1 MSTTTK
7 KIAAANDRQAEPKAT
22 PPPKTMTALRD
33 ELLVL
38 FSAIG
43 TNNFDLTVAKEKS
56 NAAGKIIKSA
66 SVQLEYA
73 IARKERPKIPFL
85 K

>member
-1 MSTTTK
+1 MKAKKKATTTTRQSETFEP
-7 KIAAANDRQAEPKAT
+7 AAPR
-22 PPPKTMTALRD
+22 TMTQLRD
-33 ELLVL
+33 ELLSI
-38 FSAIG
+38 FAGIG
-43 TNNFDLTVAKEKS
+43 TGAVDLSVAKERS

-73 IARKERPKIPFL
+73 IARKEKPSIPFL

>member
-1 MSTTTK
+1 MENRVKKSTAPT
-7 KIAAANDRQAEPKAT
+7 
-22 PPPKTMTALRD
+22 TMTELRD
-33 ELLVL
+33 QLLEL
-38 FSAIG
+38 FDEIG
-43 TNNFDLTVAKEKS
+43 KGDVDLNVAKQKS

-73 IARKERPKIPFL
+73 VACNQVPDIPFL

>member
-1 MSTTTK
+1 MSSTAKSTK
-7 KIAAANDRQAEPKAT
+7 TKNDNQPQ
-22 PPPKTMTALRD
+22 PPTNMTALRD

-38 FSAIG
+38 FAAIG
-43 TNNFDLTVAKEKS
+43 TSEVSLSVAKEKS

-66 SVQLEYA
+66 STQLEYA
-73 IARKERPKIPFL
+73 IARKEKPRIPFM

>member
-1 MSTTTK
+1 
-7 KIAAANDRQAEPKAT
+7 
-22 PPPKTMTALRD
+22 MTELRN
-33 ELLVL
+33 ELLDI
-38 FSAIG
+38 FQEIG
-43 TNNFDLTVAKEKS
+43 TGQVDLAVAKEKS

-73 IARKERPKIPFL
+73 VARNEIPDIPFL

>member
-1 MSTTTK
+1 MKRPT
-7 KIAAANDRQAEPKAT
+7 
-22 PPPKTMTALRD
+22 TMTELRND
-33 ELLVL
+33 LLDL
-38 FSAIG
+38 YASIG
-43 TNNFDLTVAKEKS
+43 SGTVELTVAKEKS

-73 IARKERPKIPFL
+73 VARKEQPNIPFL

>member
-1 MSTTTK
+1 MERK
-7 KIAAANDRQAEPKAT
+7 VKPKN
-22 PPPKTMTALRD
+22 MTELRD
-33 ELLVL
+33 QLLEL
-38 FSAIG
+38 FEEIG
-43 TNNFDLTVAKEKS
+43 TGSADLKVAKEKS

-73 IARKERPKIPFL
+73 VARGEHPSIPFL

>member
-1 MSTTTK
+1 MSK
-7 KIAAANDRQAEPKAT
+7 PR
-22 PPPKTMTALRD
+22 TMTELRD
-33 ELLVL
+33 QLLDL
-38 FSAIG
+38 FDDIG
-43 TNNFDLTVAKEKS
+43 SGSVDLKVAKEKS

-73 IARKERPKIPFL
+73 VAQNEIPDIPFL

>member
-1 MSTTTK
+1 MSKPT
-7 KIAAANDRQAEPKAT
+7 
-22 PPPKTMTALRD
+22 TMTELRD
-33 ELLVL
+33 QLLDL
-38 FSAIG
+38 FDGIG
-43 TNNFDLTVAKEKS
+43 EGTVDLKVAKEKS

-73 IARKERPKIPFL
+73 VARNEIPDIPFC

>member
-1 MSTTTK
+1 M
-7 KIAAANDRQAEPKAT
+7 
-22 PPPKTMTALRD
+22 KTMNAKPTPKNITELRD
-33 ELLVL
+33 DLLEIYA
-38 FSAIG
+38 AIG
-43 TNNFDLTVAKEKS
+43 TGAVNLNVAKEKS

-73 IARKERPKIPFL
+73 IARKEKPSIPFM

>member
-1 MSTTTK
+1 MTRKRTRRAQPAP
-7 KIAAANDRQAEPKAT
+7 I
-22 PPPKTMTALRD
+22 TMTALRD
-33 ELLVL
+33 DLLGIY
-38 FSAIG
+38 AEIG
-43 TNNFDLTVAKEKS
+43 TATIDLNVAKEKS

-73 IARKERPKIPFL
+73 IARGETPDIPFM

>member
-1 MSTTTK
+1 MTDK
-7 KIAAANDRQAEPKAT
+7 K
-22 PPPKTMTALRD
+22 PPASMTELRN

-38 FSAIG
+38 FRDIG
-43 TNNFDLTVAKEKS
+43 TDGVDLRVAKEKS

-66 SVQLEYA
+66 AVQLEYA
-73 IARKERPKIPFL
+73 VAREEKPSIPFL

>member
-1 MSTTTK
+1 MRK
-7 KIAAANDRQAEPKAT
+7 KINRTAKPAPTNVTELRND
-22 PPPKTMTALRD
+22 
-33 ELLVL
+33 LLEIYTE
-38 FSAIG
+38 IG
-43 TNNFDLTVAKEKS
+43 TATIDLNVAKEKS

-73 IARKERPKIPFL
+73 IARNEIPDIPFM

>member
-1 MSTTTK
+1 MKPT
-7 KIAAANDRQAEPKAT
+7 N
-22 PPPKTMTALRD
+22 MTELRD
-33 ELLVL
+33 QLLDL
-38 FSAIG
+38 FDAIG
-43 TNNFDLTVAKEKS
+43 TGEVDLKVAKEKS

-73 IARKERPKIPFL
+73 VACNQVPDIPFL

>member
-1 MSTTTK
+1 MST
-7 KIAAANDRQAEPKAT
+7 KAK
-22 PPPKTMTALRD
+22 PAPKTMTELRD
-33 ELLVL
+33 DLLDIY
-38 FSAIG
+38 STIG
-43 TNNFDLTVAKEKS
+43 TKAVNLNVAKEKS

-73 IARKERPKIPFL
+73 VARKETPDIPFM